1 MSRLAKLVA
10 LSLAIAHGSSP
21 HSSAPHGSAPHG
33 SAHARHSKDLGSKG
47 KEYFKEMN
55 RQIAESK
62 KIRTNSEIRKAISVL
77 KRFRQKHNTKSQSKS
92 IRRTRR
98 LY

>member
-21 HSSAPHGSAPHG
+21 HSSAP
-33 SAHARHSKDLGSKG
+33 HARHSKDLGSKG

>member
-10 LSLAIAHGSSP
+10 LSLAIAHGSP
-21 HSSAPHGSAPHG
+21 SATRT
-33 SAHARHSKDLGSKG
+33 RHSKELGSKG

-55 RQIAESK
+55 RQLAESK
-62 KIRTNSEIRKAISVL
+62 KINTNTEIRKAISVL
-77 KRFRQKHNTKSQSKS
+77 KRFRQKHNTKNQSKS

-98 LY
+98 SY